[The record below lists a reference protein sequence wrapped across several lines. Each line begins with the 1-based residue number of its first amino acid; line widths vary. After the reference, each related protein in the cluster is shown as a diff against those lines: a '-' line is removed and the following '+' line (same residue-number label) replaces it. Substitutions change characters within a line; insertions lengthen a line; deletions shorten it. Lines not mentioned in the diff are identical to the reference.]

1 MNENINDLLIS
12 TNEIREEIEK
22 IKIQNDIIE
31 GNIKK
36 IKPILNRIEN
46 RGTIIDIQICNR
58 DKLLIELT
66 KEIAILRNIIEKDLF
81 DKINILFDIR
91 EIQDD
96 RFYNLNYELNLLK
109 KDLKYYKKDLNS
121 SN

>member
-1 MNENINDLLIS
+1 MNEEGNDVLVSINAIKK
-12 TNEIREEIEK
+12 EIEK

-58 DKLLIELT
+58 DKLLMELT
-66 KEIAILRNIIEKDLF
+66 KEIALLRNIIEKDLY

-91 EIQDD
+91 EIQDN
-96 RFYNLNYELNLLK
+96 RIYNLNYKLNLIK